1 MVRSLCGEVTNSD
14 AQASCVAGH
23 TREAVLNLR
32 NLLGV
37 KLTYHCRN
45 QNAVQ

>member
-14 AQASCVAGH
+14 APSLMRTWA
-23 TREAVLNLR
+23 TREAVSNFG

-37 KLTYHCRN
+37 ELPYHCRN
-45 QNAVQ
+45 QNAL